1 MPIKGRKIKANQFW
15 NTIKTML
22 LFTINHD
29 AIIKIRKICTLRSP
43 KHLSLFCYCI
53 HQTDR
58 WVYVIGYVQQEKSAQ
73 RSTDNVNYALLIHT
87 VNYIFAH
94 TSIRIK
100 RYYTVFINEKCKE
113 YLQNYYHKKAHHVLI
128 LNARLAE
135 IYNYSETSRLS

>member
-1 MPIKGRKIKANQFW
+1 
-15 NTIKTML
+15 ML

-53 HQTDR
+53 HQSDR
-58 WVYVIGYVQQEKSAQ
+58 WVNVIGCVQQEKSAQ

-94 TSIRIK
+94 TLIRIK
-100 RYYTVFINEKCKE
+100 RCCTVFFNETRIE
-113 YLQNYYHKKAHHVLI
+113 YLQNSSHKNKNNHVQI
-128 LNARLAE
+128 LNANLPE
-135 IYNYSETSRLS
+135 IYNSLETSRLSPGRVYLYIF